1 MRAGSLR
8 QRLQLQIL
16 TGAVDDGMG
25 GKTGGTW
32 TTSATVWGQ
41 IDPQH
46 GTERLQAM
54 QMTAEITHAI
64 VIRYRTGITPKMRMV
79 RVAGGQVFEIQAVL
93 NIEARNRQLELLC
106 SEIQTTGA

>member
-8 QRLQLQIL
+8 QRLQLQSL

-64 VIRYRTGITPKMRMV
+64 VIRYRTGITPATRTIRIFGVMPV
-79 RVAGGQVFEIQAVL
+79 R
-93 NIEARNRQLELLC
+93 
-106 SEIQTTGA
+106 